1 MSALRSSRPANSA
14 LRTRING
21 AAQGAVVVL
30 GALALWQVVAVMVD
44 SSVLPGPWPVAKA
57 FWGAL
62 DEGLVTHARVSAYR
76 VVFAIVLAAV
86 TAAPLG
92 VVLGMNPRLYAMS
105 APVIYLSYPVPK
117 IVLLPI
123 LLLFLGLGDATKIVM
138 IALILFF
145 QVLILVRD
153 DVRNVRPELVIS
165 VRSLGAGPLDL
176 MRHVYIPAS
185 LPGLFSAL
193 RVSTGVAVAVLFFV
207 ESFGTRE
214 GLGYYI
220 LVESWGRLDYPEMY
234 AGVTAMALLGLG
246 LYYVIDAMERRFC
259 GWTRLTIG

>member
-1 MSALRSSRPANSA
+1 MSSANVFSSGGRAA
-14 LRTRING
+14 GRRLRTVGEG
-21 AAQGAVVVL
+21 AAVIAGGLLIWQL
-30 GALALWQVVAVMVD
+30 LALTTD
-44 SSVLPGPWPVAKA
+44 SSVVPGPWVVGHA

-62 DEGLVTHARVSAYR
+62 DDGLAVHARVSAYR
-76 VVFAIVLAAV
+76 VVLAIVLAAA

-92 VVLGMNPRLYAMS
+92 VALGTSPRLYTIS
-105 APVIYLSYPVPK
+105 APVIYLSYPIPK

-153 DVRNVRPELVIS
+153 QVRNVRPELVLS
-165 VRSLGAGPLDL
+165 VRSLGAGRIDL
-176 MRHVYIPAS
+176 LRHVYVPAS

-193 RVSTGVAVAVLFFV
+193 RVSTGVAIAVLFFV

-234 AGVTAMALLGLG
+234 AGVIAMALLGLG
-246 LYYVIDAMERRFC
+246 LYYILDGIERRVC
-259 GWTRLTIG
+259 RWTRVGR

>member
-1 MSALRSSRPANSA
+1 ML
-14 LRTRING
+14 
-21 AAQGAVVVL
+21 
-30 GALALWQVVAVMVD
+30 
-44 SSVLPGPWPVAKA
+44 
-57 FWGAL
+57 
-62 DEGLVTHARVSAYR
+62 
-76 VVFAIVLAAV
+76 AIVLAAA

-92 VVLGMNPRLYAMS
+92 VALGTSPRLYTIS
-105 APVIYLSYPVPK
+105 APVIYLSYPIPK

-153 DVRNVRPELVIS
+153 QVRNVRPELVLS
-165 VRSLGAGPLDL
+165 VRSLGAGRIDL
-176 MRHVYIPAS
+176 LRHVYVPAS

-193 RVSTGVAVAVLFFV
+193 RVSTGVAIAVLFFV

-234 AGVTAMALLGLG
+234 AGVIAMALLGLG
-246 LYYVIDAMERRFC
+246 LYYILDGIERRVC
-259 GWTRLTIG
+259 RWTRVGR